1 MNMILFPPKNWDEF
15 QNLCHD
21 LWRLMWNDPNTQ
33 LNGRQGHRQM
43 GVDIFGFP
51 YYANIYHGVQC
62 KGRNANYNSKLT
74 TDDVDAECK
83 DAENNFKPG
92 LESLVV
98 ATTSPRDPK
107 VQEHCRVLTKDHT
120 YPFKVSVWS
129 WDDIEEEIQY
139 RPEIMAKY
147 YPSAKTESM
156 PDCIVIDYTFVQ
168 DKIHAFFSRPTI
180 QQAISYDY
188 RHYLFPIVSELAD
201 NSFSKGKAR
210 QVMIEFKDSTLIL
223 IDDGEEFNPEMLL
236 EIEGN
241 GGAYTLRK
249 LKTIFGDELHFAYNY
264 SNGHNEF
271 SMFFPKGVLCTLM
284 NEDYK
289 ITLNDNRFFGRP
301 FAHQLAIHQF
311 SNIPSEKKLIKVI
324 VDTEYGLAM
333 SNASQYFETALAN
346 LREGQRIE
354 VLYTVNCG
362 DASHLNEQ
370 FKDYP
375 IVFKN
380 I

>member
-33 LNGRQGHRQM
+33 QNGRQGNRQM

-74 TDDVDAECK
+74 TAEVDTECN

-98 ATTSPRDPK
+98 ATTSPRDPN
-107 VQEHCRVLTKDHT
+107 VQEHCRILTRNHT

-139 RPEIMAKY
+139 RPDIMAKY
-147 YPSAKTESM
+147 YPNIPTETL
-156 PDCIVIDYTFVQ
+156 PDRIVIDYTFVQ

-180 QQAISYDY
+180 LHSISYDY

-201 NSFSKGKAR
+201 NSFSKGKAGK
-210 QVMIEFKDSTLIL
+210 VMIEFKDSSLIL
-223 IDDGEEFNPEMLL
+223 TDDGEPFNPETLL
-236 EIEGN
+236 YIKGN

-249 LKTIFGDELHFAYNY
+249 LKTILGDNLHFAYDY
-264 SNGHNEF
+264 VNGHNKF
-271 SMFFPKGVLCTLM
+271 SLIFLKGVLASLM
-284 NEDYK
+284 NKDYK

-301 FAHQLAIHQF
+301 FAHQMALHQF
-311 SNIPSEKKLIKVI
+311 ANIPAEKECIKVI

-333 SNASQYFETALAN
+333 SNASQYFETALQN
-346 LREGQRIE
+346 LRDGQHIE
-354 VLYTVNCG
+354 VFYTVNCG
-362 DASHLNEQ
+362 DASYLNEQ
-370 FKDYP
+370 FKNCP